1 MNTEV
6 MFSSK
11 KMTGQ
16 HRRNSMTSWIQSST
30 SPSTLVQMS
39 PIINATSILRSR
51 KMDLNS
57 AGGGR
62 PYFAIRH
69 TVERLKTG

>member
-11 KMTGQ
+11 KMD
-16 HRRNSMTSWIQSST
+16 WA
-30 SPSTLVQMS
+30 STLVQTS
-39 PIINATSILRSR
+39 STINATSILRR
-51 KMDLNS
+51 KKMDLNN